1 VRLRYIDAEDEVAL
15 KERET
20 LLARGRALWNEI
32 AELGEVTSGR
42 IESVERCVREH
53 LGAIDPE
60 LEWEVSV
67 GKDHGRVLLAT
78 GGEPRLRTLIEV
90 LIEHAVP
97 PRGWSWAAG
106 RAAQP
111 FASAIANVAN
121 DTGID
126 LERARVRVGF
136 VRAHLLELLVLA
148 PRFSGS
154 RDEVAERAAHLAV
167 EALLGEEL
175 MERWIGQ
182 VAVAPLPRGGSLRV
196 YDPADAGASSLPLA
210 ELLPTVSHAIGSLYE
225 GLPAAPCHAR
235 DRGGDWTML
244 EAEATPA
251 SDWSGQDDLV
261 VATTMMPE
269 MLRSFLCEPRFWSGR
284 FSAHGESF
292 CYVKVDQRG
301 LQSEQR
307 LAQRSALE
315 DALDA
320 ALAPAAIGSV
330 VGNGTG
336 VRYAYVVL
344 ALERVSAGLS
354 SVREVCRTAGMPK
367 RTWILFC
374 DAQLEGEW
382 LPIWPDSPPPPRSES

>member
-1 VRLRYIDAEDEVAL
+1 VRLRYIDAEDQVAL

-20 LLARGRALWNEI
+20 LVARGRAMWDEI
-32 AELGEVTSGR
+32 AELGEVTADR
-42 IESVERCVREH
+42 IQTVEGCLRGY

-67 GKDHGRVLLAT
+67 GKDCGRVLLAT
-78 GGEPRLRTLIEV
+78 GGEPRLRTLIEI

-106 RAAQP
+106 RSAQP
-111 FASAIANVAN
+111 FATAIAKVARV
-121 DTGID
+121 TGID

-136 VRAHLLELLVLA
+136 VRAHLLELLVFS

-154 RDEVAERAAHLAV
+154 HDEVAERAALLAV

-182 VAVAPLPRGGSLRV
+182 VAVAPLSRGGSLRV
-196 YDPADAGASSLPLA
+196 YDQAESATSNLPLA

-225 GLPAAPCHAR
+225 GFPAAPCHAR

-251 SDWSGQDDLV
+251 SDWPRQDDLV

-301 LQSEQR
+301 LQNEQR
-307 LAQRSALE
+307 LAQRSGLE

-330 VGNGTG
+330 VGNGIG
-336 VRYAYVVL
+336 VRYGYVVL
-344 ALERVSAGLS
+344 ALEQLSAGLT
-354 SVREVCRTAGMPK
+354 SVREVCRAAGVAK
-367 RTWILFC
+367 RSWILFC

-382 LPIWPDSPPPPRSES
+382 LPIWPDSPPPPQRAG

>member
-1 VRLRYIDAEDEVAL
+1 VRLRYIDAEDTAAL

-20 LLARGRALWNEI
+20 LVARGRALWNEI
-32 AELGEVTSGR
+32 AGLGSVTLDR
-42 IESVERCVREH
+42 IEAVERCLRDH

-60 LEWEVSV
+60 LEWEVSL
-67 GKDHGRVLLAT
+67 GKDQGRVLLAT

-90 LIEHAVP
+90 LIEHAAP

-106 RAAQP
+106 RSAQP
-111 FASAIANVAN
+111 FASSIARVARI
-121 DTGID
+121 TGID
-126 LERARVRVGF
+126 LERAKVRVGF

-148 PRFSGS
+148 PEFSGS
-154 RDEVAERAAHLAV
+154 RDEAAERASLLAV

-175 MERWIGQ
+175 MERWIAQ

-196 YDPADAGASSLPLA
+196 YDSAKADTSTLPLA

-225 GLPAAPCHAR
+225 GLPAEPCYAR

-251 SDWSGQDDLV
+251 SDWPGQDDLL

-292 CYVKVDQRG
+292 CYVKIDQRG
-301 LQSEQR
+301 LEREAR
-307 LAQRSALE
+307 LTQRSALE

-320 ALAPAAIGSV
+320 ALAPAALGSV
-330 VGNGTG
+330 VGNGFG

-344 ALERVSAGLS
+344 ALKRVSEGLG
-354 SVREVCRTAGMPK
+354 SVRDVCRAAAVDK
-367 RTWILFC
+367 RSWILFC
-374 DAQLEGEW
+374 DAELEGEW
-382 LPIWPDSPPPPRSES
+382 FPIWSDSPAPPMRST